1 MLDRKEIDI
10 EIARLEYGESSYPA
24 YAKLADLYTIR
35 NQMDCQEKPS
45 YKNLYSAAPAKEMV
59 SEPKVYGNSD
69 FLRAVSEKSSAETW
83 AIMDDLMDTLHVVNP
98 RVYDGVMRKI
108 NIDFIFFICIK
119 MIHVGYLFQSHHKRV
134 EDFSSPPA
142 PLLNN
147 FKAAS

>member
-1 MLDRKEIDI
+1 MSPLLDRKEIDI

-45 YKNLYSAAPAKEMV
+45 YENLYSAAPAKETG

-69 FLRAVSEKSSAETW
+69 FLRAVSGKGAAETW

-108 NIDFIFFICIK
+108 NS
-119 MIHVGYLFQSHHKRV
+119 L
-134 EDFSSPPA
+134 
-142 PLLNN
+142 
-147 FKAAS
+147 